1 MNRWKQRDIHEKRE
15 QRKQKIA
22 KLHSELA
29 LNTTLRPRI
38 QTIADGVSSKGVD
51 YYRSVQRRIK
61 ENPSDEKPATGAANQ
76 PTYDMMIGQLL
87 GDVFREGCWIME
99 GAQVTNGRVMKDG
112 KVADEKSGEPSWSTG
127 EIPENKKDGLKV
139 VLGERLDW
147 HLKEL
152 DRRDKEVK
160 AEIETEEA
168 ENKKKITSEDMT
180 EGWNTSSVTKAQASV
195 IDDKPKVKKAQKE
208 QTIEVLNP
216 GASVSRTIVLP
227 VMTDNSRPPSQ
238 SKKRKK
244 KIYPNSVLSRQQH
257 AHSSKSQL
265 VISRNHTLQFRRI
278 PQSYPKRH
286 TIRYLPKHS
295 MRRGGEIRHWQKD
308 VFIRVYSLVIVDNWV
323 GMVLDFSSR
332 STSRHDCS
340 RVEELI

>member
-1 MNRWKQRDIHEKRE
+1 LNGSPAENRWRQRDIHEKRE

-22 KLHSELA
+22 KLHSELE
-29 LNTTLRPRI
+29 LNKTLRPRI

-112 KVADEKSGEPSWSTG
+112 KVVDEKSGEPSWSTG
-127 EIPENKKDGLKV
+127 EIPENKKEGLKV
-139 VLGERLDW
+139 VLEERLDW

-160 AEIETEEA
+160 VEIETEEA

-195 IDDKPKVKKAQKE
+195 IDDKPKVAKKAQKE

-216 GASVSRTIVLP
+216 GASVSCDKVPLFRLELTTVIRP
-227 VMTDNSRPPSQ
+227 TSRGRGRRGSTRIR
-238 SKKRKK
+238 SSHSGSTR
-244 KIYPNSVLSRQQH
+244 IRPNPNWRLREVVCCNPKGFLS
-257 AHSSKSQL
+257 
-265 VISRNHTLQFRRI
+265 
-278 PQSYPKRH
+278 
-286 TIRYLPKHS
+286 TIRNDTRFIT
-295 MRRGGEIRHWQKD
+295 RRSVRCGEK
-308 VFIRVYSLVIVDNWV
+308 
-323 GMVLDFSSR
+323 G
-332 STSRHDCS
+332 
-340 RVEELI
+340 

>member
-1 MNRWKQRDIHEKRE
+1 LNESPADNRWRQRDIHEKRE

-22 KLHSELA
+22 KLHSELE
-29 LNTTLRPRI
+29 LNKTLRPRI

-61 ENPSDEKPATGAANQ
+61 ENPSNEKPATGAANQ

-112 KVADEKSGEPSWSTG
+112 KVVDEKSGEPSWSTG
-127 EIPENKKDGLKV
+127 EIPENKKEGLKV
-139 VLGERLDW
+139 VLEERLDW

-160 AEIETEEA
+160 VEIETEEA

-195 IDDKPKVKKAQKE
+195 IDDKPKVAKKAQKE

-216 GASVSRTIVLP
+216 GASVSYDKPVL
-227 VMTDNSRPPSQ
+227 
-238 SKKRKK
+238 
-244 KIYPNSVLSRQQH
+244 
-257 AHSSKSQL
+257 
-265 VISRNHTLQFRRI
+265 
-278 PQSYPKRH
+278 
-286 TIRYLPKHS
+286 
-295 MRRGGEIRHWQKD
+295 
-308 VFIRVYSLVIVDNWV
+308 
-323 GMVLDFSSR
+323 R
-332 STSRHDCS
+332 S
-340 RVEELI
+340 